1 MAEEI
6 FGYTFKDRTL
16 LEEALTTPS
25 CKMDRP
31 GVRDNQRLEFL
42 GDSVIGLLSA
52 ESLYLSCPDA
62 EEGWLTVKRTQM
74 VSTSALCVAAERLG
88 LRERLR
94 RNRGATELPANSKTL
109 ADAVE
114 AVIGAAWLDG
124 GMEAAKTVFG
134 TLGLSGNVDGK
145 ELFANPKGEL
155 QIRAQAMR
163 PPQLPRYELLSTSG
177 KAHSP
182 VFTVRVS
189 VEGMGSA
196 TAAAGSHKAAEAEAA
211 RKLLAVAQTQACM
224 RSVQAS
230 ESCGGR

>member
-6 FGYTFKDRTL
+6 FGYTFKNRTL

-42 GDSVIGLLSA
+42 GDSVLGLLSA
-52 ESLYLSCPDA
+52 ESLYLSHPGS
-62 EEGWLTVKRTQM
+62 EEGRLTVKRTQM
-74 VSTSALCVAAERLG
+74 VSTPALCAAAERSG

-94 RNRGATELPANSKTL
+94 RNRGAAELPSNSKTL

-114 AVIGAAWLDG
+114 AVMGAAWLDG
-124 GMEAAKTVFG
+124 GMEAAKTVFES
-134 TLGLSGNVDGK
+134 LGLSGNADG
-145 ELFANPKGEL
+145 EERFANPKGEL

-177 KAHSP
+177 RAHSP

-189 VEGMGSA
+189 VEGMGTA

-211 RKLLAVAQTQACM
+211 QKLLAL
-224 RSVQAS
+224 SPVQS
-230 ESCGGR
+230 